1 MNRYIPR
8 LIISVVTASLSACN
22 LSSEQ
27 GPVGMRSIQKSQE
40 RGSSSTDE
48 YEIIDITSHNINQHN
63 KALVSISNELPKVD
77 YSKTYSDAIRPY
89 DQLTLQVIDTAQT
102 GGLAAG
108 SGSSV
113 QFGPIEVPQSGK
125 ISIPYAGDFSV
136 IGKEITEIQKDI
148 QDSYSTVFNTARVT
162 VGRVSRMPLRANV
175 IGIAQQPGQQIIDRA
190 GVNMADLVAKSGG
203 TVQEPFT
210 CEYMLHRNSKT
221 YILNNKDI
229 TKRNIL
235 AMDGDV
241 LEIRKSND
249 RTVTLLGA
257 VARPG
262 SYPFP
267 NYNSKLDDFIGQ
279 GSGFRSDS
287 ANLSGVFVFRQMPTK
302 KTHIYRFDMRDPA
315 GVIAASSFSIHGKD
329 IIYVTEAPLARWNR
343 TIRSIL
349 PFGQVY
355 NYGGFSN

>member
-1 MNRYIPR
+1 MNRYISS

-27 GPVGMRSIQKSQE
+27 GPVGLRSIQKAQE
-40 RGSSSTDE
+40 RGSLPTDE

-63 KALVSISNELPKVD
+63 KAAVSSSNELPEVD

-89 DQLTLQVIDTAQT
+89 DQLILQVIDTAQT
-102 GGLAAG
+102 GGLGAG
-108 SGSSV
+108 NGSSV

-125 ISIPYAGDFSV
+125 ISIPYAGDFNI
-136 IGKEITEIQKDI
+136 IGKELTEIQKDI
-148 QDSYSTVFNTARVT
+148 QDAYSTVFNTARVT
-162 VGRVSRMPLRANV
+162 VGRISRLALRANV
-175 IGIAQQPGQQIIDRA
+175 IGIAQQPGQQVIDRE
-190 GVNMADLVAKSGG
+190 GVNLADLVAKSGG
-203 TVQEPFT
+203 TLQEPFT
-210 CEYMLHRNSKT
+210 CEYMLHRNLKT

-229 TKRNIL
+229 TNKNIL

-241 LEIRKSND
+241 LEIRKSNE

-257 VARPG
+257 VVRPG

-267 NYNSKLDDFIGQ
+267 NYNSKLDDFMGG

-287 ANLSGVFVFRQMPTK
+287 ANLSGVFVFREMPSK

-315 GVIAASSFSIHGKD
+315 GVIAAGNFSIHGKD
-329 IIYVTEAPLARWNR
+329 IIYVTEAPLTRWNR

-349 PFGQVY
+349 PFGQAY
-355 NYGGFSN
+355 NMGGLSN